1 MSLES
6 RLLIALTPWRHAR
19 AWRIGLSGGL
29 DSVVL
34 LHALARL
41 AETEELPPISAI
53 HVHHGLQ
60 AVADAWPAHC
70 QVNCDAL
77 GVPLVVERVRVE
89 PGASLEQEARRA
101 RFAAFESHLGEGEC
115 LLTAQHRDD
124 QAETLLFRLLRG
136 AGVRGL
142 AGIPVVRSL
151 GRGLLLRPLLDI
163 SRAELESYAREQ
175 GLQWVEDPSNGDT
188 NFARNYLRQRVI
200 PVLAERWPQASANL
214 ARSAA
219 HLAEA
224 EAMLGEM
231 AMQDLAIA
239 DGSTAFDWLPLPSLQ
254 LEPLRKLSEP
264 RQRNAL
270 RHWLAPLT
278 PMPDSA
284 HWASWQTLRDA
295 AGDAVPVWRLGGGEL
310 HRCGDRLWWLS
321 GPWLHTVE
329 GEMQWSVPTQPLVLP
344 GNGELHLD
352 GLPPVGSLRVTYRRG
367 GEQLELAGRGR
378 RDLKR
383 LLNESAL
390 PPFVRGRLPLLWRGD
405 ELLGVANLPALV
417 RAGEQGW
424 RLRWIPPTNDPG
436 LS

>member
-19 AWRIGLSGGL
+19 AWRVGLSGGL

-34 LHALARL
+34 LRALARL
-41 AETEELPPISAI
+41 VEKEVLPPISAI

-60 AVADAWPAHC
+60 AVADDWPEHC
-70 QVNCDAL
+70 QALCDEL
-77 GVPLVVERVRVE
+77 GVPLIVERVKVE
-89 PGASLEQEARRA
+89 QGASLEQQARRA
-101 RFAAFESHLGEGEC
+101 RYAAFEKHLEEGEF

-142 AGIPVVRSL
+142 AGIPAVRRL
-151 GRGLLLRPLLDI
+151 GRGSLLRPLLDV
-163 SRAELESYAREQ
+163 SRTELESYAREQ

-188 NFARNYLRQRVI
+188 SLARNYLRQRVM
-200 PVLAERWPQASANL
+200 PVLAERWPQASVNL

-224 EAMLGEM
+224 EALLGEL
-231 AMQDLAIA
+231 AIQDLLAA
-239 DGSTAFDWLPLPSLQ
+239 RGSTELDWLSLPSLQ
-254 LEPLRKLSEP
+254 LEPLRSLSES

-284 HWASWQTLRDA
+284 HWATWQTLRDA
-295 AGDAVPVWRLGGGEL
+295 AGDATPVWRLGGGEL
-310 HRCGDRLWWLS
+310 HRCGDWLWWLS
-321 GPWLHTVE
+321 GEWLHTVE
-329 GEMQWSVPTQPLVLP
+329 DELEWSDPSQPLVLP

-367 GEQLELAGRGR
+367 GERLELAMRGR

-390 PPFVRGRLPLLWRGD
+390 PPFVRSRLPLLWRGD

-417 RAGEQGW
+417 RTGEQGW

>member
-1 MSLES
+1 MPLET

-19 AWRIGLSGGL
+19 AWRVGLSGGL

-34 LHALARL
+34 LHSLARL
-41 AETEELPPISAI
+41 AEKEVLPPISAI

-60 AVADAWPAHC
+60 AVADAWPAYC
-70 QVNCDAL
+70 QALCDAL
-77 GVPLVVERVRVE
+77 GVPLVVERVRVG

-101 RFAAFESHLGEGEC
+101 RYAAFQNHLEEGEC

-124 QAETLLFRLLRG
+124 QAETVLFRLLRG

-142 AGIPVVRSL
+142 AGIPVVRPL

-163 SRAELESYAREQ
+163 ARSELESYARVH
-175 GLQWVEDPSNGDT
+175 GLQWVEDPSNGDIG
-188 NFARNYLRQRVI
+188 FARNYLRRRVM
-200 PVLAERWPQASANL
+200 PLLLERWPHASANL

-224 EAMLGEM
+224 ESLLGEL
-231 AMQDLAIA
+231 AAQDLAVA
-239 DGSTAFDWLPLPSLQ
+239 GGLPEFAWLPLPSLQ
-254 LEPLRKLSEP
+254 LEPLRQLSES

-270 RHWLAPLT
+270 RHWLAPMT

-284 HWASWQTLRDA
+284 HWASWQTLRDSA
-295 AGDAVPVWRLGGGEL
+295 ADAAPVWRLGGGEL

-321 GPWLHTVE
+321 GPWLHGVE
-329 GEMQWSVPTQPLVLP
+329 GELEWSDLSQPLTLP

-352 GLPPVGSLRVTYRRG
+352 GLPPVGSLRVAYRRG
-367 GEQLELAGRGR
+367 GEQLDLAGRGR

-390 PPFVRGRLPLLWRGD
+390 PPFVRGRLPMLWRGD
-405 ELLGVANLPALV
+405 ELLGVANLPSLA
-417 RAGEQGW
+417 RAGEVGW
-424 RLRWIPPTNDPG
+424 RLRWLPPTNDPG